1 MLPPRKLLARRTF
14 ALQVRNVSRK
24 AALTELLN
32 CAVHAKQNTL
42 AGDPA
47 APLNESGAAFTQRLI
62 VELVGADEL
71 EPLLKDE
78 LPCADQSIADMSRQL
93 KLGKLEK
100 QDEVE
105 ELQALED
112 AYQHISTTRQ
122 AILTVVQNVAGLPAD
137 VDLDWMPN
145 RFYLVSLLTNQ
156 LLREMGVNSS
166 SYALIDPDEG
176 GGTKAAVER
185 EQRKLWKACKE
196 VDGRRFLKEIVGN
209 FNDSFFTKPQILRDK
224 WEQKTKAATAE
235 KEVAVK
241 EKSNTEVAYPIE
253 EKHTSFMAKA
263 LSAEL
268 WELLR
273 THPTVALLPTPNVPS
288 PQKRSGQQCGFSLEH
303 LIKPGL
309 DEPDAK
315 VGCVVGDVACY
326 DRFAALLDLV
336 VDKAHPRWPR
346 AAGLASDSLTA
357 TTPQLRHHP
366 MLARYPSP
374 DELKLN
380 IKLKHDPADGTRVR
394 SVRVTA
400 TRNLAAV
407 PLLPA
412 CTPEDLEAAEYAL
425 RKALDSLGQ
434 RSPDLKGIC
443 HSLASID
450 KSPEL
455 KALKAKLRG
464 SGAYFEAAQKG
475 SAPAAGKAAEW
486 PAHRSLFVNTSHT
499 LWARVNEGDHLMLTV
514 HLPKFEPE
522 KAYSTW
528 CAAIRAISEHEAISQ
543 GRLPQESFAV
553 HPRLG
558 YVSFDPAR
566 LGSCFTASL
575 LVRLEHNN
583 SAFDA
588 TPATSSTDGAGAGAH
603 GNLMYRRPALL
614 SPGYNHMLLQAR
626 PLTASRPSSATPR
639 PFAMSLGSSLW
650 SSSFRGGS
658 CVRRCS
664 SVAPRRKVCRHYSTA
679 PRSLS
684 SEIVIS
690 RLPKRRRSPWRRRGA
705 RSARKWS
712 VSSLRSSRQHSLCCH
727 RHCGRA
733 VASAF
738 SASSSSRC
746 CASRA
751 QIRRRRTCTAVRRG
765 PRQRLATSYAPLT
778 PRWPNAHLTSA
789 VIV

>member
-1 MLPPRKLLARRTF
+1 M
-14 ALQVRNVSRK
+14 RNVSRK
-24 AALTELLN
+24 AALTELLT
-32 CAVHAKQNTL
+32 CAVHEKQNTP
-42 AGDPA
+42 AGDPT

-78 LPCADQSIADMSRQL
+78 LPVADQSIANMSRQL

-100 QDEVE
+100 QDEVQ
-105 ELQALED
+105 ELKALEA

-137 VDLDWMPN
+137 VDLEHWSGF
-145 RFYLVSLLTNQ
+145 RLIKWLTYQ
-156 LLREMGVNSS
+156 LMRETGVDSS
-166 SYALIDPDEG
+166 SYALIDPDDG

-196 VDGRRFLKEIVGN
+196 IDERMMRYFKNIVGN

-241 EKSNTEVAYPIE
+241 EKSDTEVAYPIE

-273 THPTVALLPTPNVPS
+273 THPTVALFPTPNAPS
-288 PQKRSGQQCGFSLEH
+288 PQKRSGQQCGFSLEN

-309 DEPDAK
+309 DEPGAK

-346 AAGLASDSLTA
+346 AAASDSLTA
-357 TTPQLRHHP
+357 TAPQPRHHP
-366 MLARYPSP
+366 MLAHPIP
-374 DELKLN
+374 EGLNVELK
-380 IKLKHDPADGTRVR
+380 HEPADGTRVR
-394 SVRVTA
+394 WVRVTA

-412 CTPEDLEAAEYAL
+412 CTPEDLEAAENAL
-425 RKALDSLGQ
+425 CEALNSLGRGECAAENALDSLGQ
-434 RSPDLKGIC
+434 RGPDLKGIC
-443 HSLASID
+443 HSLAKID

-455 KALKAKLRG
+455 RALKAKLRG

-475 SAPAAGKAAEW
+475 SAPAAGEVAEW

-528 CAAIRAISEHEAISQ
+528 CAAIGAISKHEAISQ
-543 GRLPQESFAV
+543 GRSPRESFAV

-566 LGSCFTASL
+566 LGSCFIASL
-575 LVRLEHNN
+575 LVRLEHNS
-583 SAFDA
+583 SALDA

-603 GNLMYRRPALL
+603 GKLMYGRPYLV
-614 SPGYNHMLLQAR
+614 QAI
-626 PLTASRPSSATPR
+626 TIC
-639 PFAMSLGSSLW
+639 F
-650 SSSFRGGS
+650 
-658 CVRRCS
+658 
-664 SVAPRRKVCRHYSTA
+664 Y
-679 PRSLS
+679 
-684 SEIVIS
+684 
-690 RLPKRRRSPWRRRGA
+690 
-705 RSARKWS
+705 
-712 VSSLRSSRQHSLCCH
+712 
-727 RHCGRA
+727 
-733 VASAF
+733 
-738 SASSSSRC
+738 
-746 CASRA
+746 
-751 QIRRRRTCTAVRRG
+751 RRG
-765 PRQRLATSYAPLT
+765 PRQRHAHQARRQGHLRRVWARACGRAASVVGVAYAGAARSHRDAKHAGATRRHRGACQARS
-778 PRWPNAHLTSA
+778 
-789 VIV
+789 